1 MKYSYILLNNFFKI
15 SCFRLILGGAIK
27 IACVF
32 HEKITN
38 MTALTVA
45 KNELH
50 IFIPNDADL
59 ANSLDLFVYV
69 YSLRNDWSQEHWILD
84 VSGSKS
90 INDSIGY
97 LKNLKLDLDDDL
109 FLLTYDI
116 NHKHSVEVNIWEYYE
131 IHSSISRKVIH
142 LGGWN
147 PAYGLNITKLD
158 KWTRRTNLE
167 VNIQLSQTKLMYL
180 ITFTIL

>member
-1 MKYSYILLNNFFKI
+1 
-15 SCFRLILGGAIK
+15 
-27 IACVF
+27 
-32 HEKITN
+32 

-69 YSLRNDWSQEHWILD
+69 YSLRNDWNQEHWILD

-90 INDSIGY
+90 IYDSIKY
-97 LKNLKLDLDDDL
+97 LQDMKLDLDDDL
-109 FLLTYDI
+109 FLLMYSND
-116 NHKHSVEVNIWEYYE
+116 KQSSVNIWEYYE
-131 IHSSISRKVIH
+131 IHSSLSRKVTF
-142 LGGWN
+142 LGDWN
-147 PAYGLNITKLD
+147 SAYGLNMTKID

-167 VNIQLSQTKLMYL
+167 VCMYN
-180 ITFTIL
+180 F